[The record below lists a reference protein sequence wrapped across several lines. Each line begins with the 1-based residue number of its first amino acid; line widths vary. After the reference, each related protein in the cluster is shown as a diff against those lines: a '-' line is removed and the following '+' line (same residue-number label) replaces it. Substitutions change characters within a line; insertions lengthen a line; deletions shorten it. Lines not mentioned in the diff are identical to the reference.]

1 MGIEPS
7 MRMVGIV
14 LAGGQSRRFGEPKAL
29 QLWKGKSFLSYSIA
43 ALQPSV
49 DEIIVIS
56 HLKELVHPSGTV
68 VREDLEEYRGMGP
81 LAGILTGME
90 AAVGDWYI
98 VLPCDVPLVTNEIM
112 MRIVGEAEEDV
123 DAVVPIVAGRTQPL
137 FACYHK
143 SVKEKLRL
151 LLREDKRSMKE
162 LLSLCKVAY
171 VIEEKLGVN
180 TQAFVNVNTKEE
192 YMNLP

>member
-1 MGIEPS
+1 

-29 QLWKGKSFLSYSIA
+29 QLWKGKAFLFYSID

-49 DEIIVIS
+49 DEIVVVS
-56 HLKELVHPSGTV
+56 HLKELVHLPEITV
-68 VREDLEEYRGMGP
+68 YEDLEEYRGLGP
-81 LAGILTGME
+81 LVGILTGME
-90 AAVGDWYI
+90 AAASDWYI
-98 VLPCDVPLVTNEIM
+98 VLPCDVPLVTNEIIR
-112 MRIVGEAEEDV
+112 RIIGEVKESV
-123 DAVVPIVAGRTQPL
+123 DAVVPIVDGRIQPL

-143 SVKEKLRL
+143 SVKEKLGL
-151 LLREDKRSMKE
+151 LLREGKRSMKE
-162 LLSLCKVAY
+162 LLSLCTVAY

-180 TQAFVNVNTKEE
+180 TQVFVNVNTKEE

>member
-1 MGIEPS
+1 

-29 QLWKGKSFLSYSIA
+29 QLWKGKSFLSYSID

-56 HLKELVHPSGTV
+56 HLKELAHLPGTI
-68 VREDLEEYRGMGP
+68 VREDLEEYRGLGP

-98 VLPCDVPLVTNEIM
+98 VLPCDVPLVTNEII

-137 FACYHK
+137 FACYRK

-162 LLSLCKVAY
+162 LLSLCTVAY

>member
-1 MGIEPS
+1 MKA
-7 MRMVGIV
+7 VGIV

-29 QLWKGKSFLSYSIA
+29 QLWKGKSFLSYSID
-43 ALQPSV
+43 ALQPTV
-49 DEIIVIS
+49 DEIVVIS
-56 HLKELVHPSGTV
+56 HLKEFSHLPGII
-68 VREDLEEYRGMGP
+68 VREDLEEYCGMGP

-90 AAVGDWYI
+90 AAAGDWYI
-98 VLPCDVPLVTNEIM
+98 VLPCDAPLVTDEII
-112 MRIVGEAEEDV
+112 MRIMGEVEENV

-143 SVKEKLRL
+143 SVKEKLGL
-151 LLREDKRSMKE
+151 LLREGKRSMKE
-162 LLSLCKVAY
+162 LLSLCTVAY
-171 VIEEKLGVN
+171 VVEEKLGLN